1 MATAAV
7 ATEDYEGDCDFDD
20 DFDEDYDSGY
30 FILMKI
36 WFEIK
41 RFTFFRL
48 VHNSNSMIHS
58 IILIEIFHYSILLN
72 SYLQLKIHHV

>member
-36 WFEIK
+36 
-41 RFTFFRL
+41 
-48 VHNSNSMIHS
+48 
-58 IILIEIFHYSILLN
+58 
-72 SYLQLKIHHV
+72 